1 MPSYPKSPYASS
13 FNSAVKNGTP
23 GGFAIFNI
31 AKRLGKTPSVI
42 GNSLFRANLVYRQK
56 FNGQWVFWPVN
67 GKRSSAA
74 KFKPVHTQ
82 MWQCFIDW
90 AICNG
95 FCKPEQL
102 TKHIGSQKEFMTFCR
117 KFFSKQFDSATPT
130 KRKTVKRKTAKS
142 TTSRKRT
149 TTHARKSPA
158 RKRSTST
165 TYSYKFP
172 RISTGR
178 KRTTRRYSRAA

>member
-23 GGFAIFNI
+23 GGLAIYNI

-90 AICNG
+90 ALCNG
-95 FCKPEQL
+95 LCKPEQL
-102 TKHIGSQKEFMTFCR
+102 KKKIGSQKEFMTFCR
-117 KFFSKQFDSATPT
+117 KFFAKQFGSATPVKR
-130 KRKTVKRKTAKS
+130 KRKTVKRKR

-149 TTHARKSPA
+149 TTRARKSPS
-158 RKRSTST
+158 RKRRSSST
-165 TYSYKFP
+165 YAYKFP
-172 RISTGR
+172 RTSTGR
-178 KRTTRRYSRAA
+178 KRSIRRYRRAA

>member
-1 MPSYPKSPYASS
+1 MPSNPKSPYASS
-13 FNSAVKNGTP
+13 FNTAVKNGTP
-23 GGFAIFNI
+23 GGLAIFNI
-31 AKRLGKTPSVI
+31 AKRTGKNPSVI
-42 GNSLFRANLVYRQK
+42 GNSLFHAGLVFRQK

-102 TKHIGSQKEFMTFCR
+102 KKHIGSQKEFMTFCR
-117 KFFSKQFDSATPT
+117 KFFAKQFGPATSSKRKRKST
-130 KRKTVKRKTAKS
+130 KRTTTRARKSYSRKRRTSKAYAYKFPRTR
-142 TTSRKRT
+142 TSRKR
-149 TTHARKSPA
+149 SV
-158 RKRSTST
+158 
-165 TYSYKFP
+165 
-172 RISTGR
+172 
-178 KRTTRRYSRAA
+178 RRYRRAA

>member
-90 AICNG
+90 ALCNG

-102 TKHIGSQKEFMTFCR
+102 KNHIGSQKEFMTFCR
-117 KFFSKQFDSATPT
+117 KFFAKQFGPATTSKRKRKST
-130 KRKTVKRKTAKS
+130 KR
-142 TTSRKRT
+142 TTSRKRMT
-149 TTHARKSPA
+149 TSARKSPS
-158 RKRSTST
+158 RKRRPSKA
-165 TYSYKFP
+165 YAYKFP
-172 RISTGR
+172 RTSAGR
-178 KRTTRRYSRAA
+178 KSSVRRYRRAA

>member
-1 MPSYPKSPYASS
+1 MPSNPKSPYASS

-23 GGFAIFNI
+23 GGLAIFNI

-42 GNSLFRANLVYRQK
+42 GNSLWRANLVYRQK

-74 KFKPVHTQ
+74 KFKPVHSQ

-102 TKHIGSQKEFMTFCR
+102 KKHIGSQKEFMTFCR
-117 KFFSKQFDSATPT
+117 KFFAKQFGSAKPI
-130 KRKTVKRKTAKS
+130 KRKRKSVKR

-149 TTHARKSPA
+149 TTRARKSPS
-158 RKRSTST
+158 RKRRTSR
-165 TYSYKFP
+165 TYAYKFP
-172 RISTGR
+172 RTSSGR
-178 KRTTRRYSRAA
+178 KRTTRRYRRAA

>member
-1 MPSYPKSPYASS
+1 MPSNPKSPYASS

-23 GGFAIFNI
+23 GGLAIYNI

-90 AICNG
+90 ALCNG
-95 FCKPEQL
+95 LCKPEQL
-102 TKHIGSQKEFMTFCR
+102 KKKIGSQKEFMTFCR
-117 KFFSKQFDSATPT
+117 KFFAKQFGSATPT
-130 KRKTVKRKTAKS
+130 KRKRKTVKRKR

-149 TTHARKSPA
+149 TTRARKSPS
-158 RKRSTST
+158 RKRRSSST
-165 TYSYKFP
+165 YAYKFP
-172 RISTGR
+172 RTSTRR
-178 KRTTRRYSRAA
+178 KRTVRRYRRAA

>member
-1 MPSYPKSPYASS
+1 MPSNPKSPYASS

-23 GGFAIFNI
+23 GGLAIFNI
-31 AKRLGKTPSVI
+31 AKRTGKNPSVI
-42 GNSLFRANLVYRQK
+42 GNSLFHAGLVFRQK

-102 TKHIGSQKEFMTFCR
+102 EKHIGSQKEFMTFCR
-117 KFFSKQFDSATPT
+117 KFFAKQYGSATPT
-130 KRKTVKRKTAKS
+130 KQKS
-142 TTSRKRT
+142 TTTRASKSPSRKSRT
-149 TTHARKSPA
+149 S
-158 RKRSTST
+158 ST
-165 TYSYKFP
+165 YAYKFP
-172 RISTGR
+172 RTSTGR
-178 KRTTRRYSRAA
+178 KRTTRRAA

>member
-23 GGFAIFNI
+23 GGLAIFNI

-90 AICNG
+90 ALCNG
-95 FCKPEQL
+95 LCKPEQL
-102 TKHIGSQKEFMTFCR
+102 QKKIGSQKEFMTFCR
-117 KFFSKQFDSATPT
+117 KFFAKQFGSATP
-130 KRKTVKRKTAKS
+130 VKRKRKS
-142 TTSRKRT
+142 TKRTTSRKRM
-149 TTHARKSPA
+149 TTHARKSPS
-158 RKRSTST
+158 RKRRSSST
-165 TYSYKFP
+165 YAYKFP
-172 RISTGR
+172 RTSTSG
-178 KRTTRRYSRAA
+178 KRTTRRYRRAA